1 MPENIFLEYMFLC
14 GNPQKDRTSFTT
26 ILAGFYFSI
35 SCGLLYNM
43 EFPKMGIPQNHPFI
57 DHSFHEINHPAL
69 GCHMRK
75 PPYVD
80 MHISY
85 IDPEPPRNEG

>member
-1 MPENIFLEYMFLC
+1 MLTNILYIL
-14 GNPQKDRTSFTT
+14 RIYT
-26 ILAGFYFSI
+26 IYRKKAHI
-35 SCGLLYNM
+35 SSM
-43 EFPKMGIPQNHPFI
+43 HTWRFPNMGIPHPFI
-57 DHSFHEINHPAL
+57 DHSFHEINHPAI

-85 IDPEPPRNEG
+85 IDPKPPRNEG

>member
-1 MPENIFLEYMFLC
+1 
-14 GNPQKDRTSFTT
+14 
-26 ILAGFYFSI
+26 
-35 SCGLLYNM
+35 
-43 EFPKMGIPQNHPFI
+43 MGIPLNHPFI
-57 DHSFHEINHPAL
+57 DHILHEINHPAI

-80 MHISY
+80 MYISY